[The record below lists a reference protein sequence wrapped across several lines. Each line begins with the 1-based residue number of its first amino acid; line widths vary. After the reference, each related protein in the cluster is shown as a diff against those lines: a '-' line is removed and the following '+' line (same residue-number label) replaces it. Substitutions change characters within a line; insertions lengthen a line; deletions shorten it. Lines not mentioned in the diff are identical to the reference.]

1 MKLYYCTAAVWE
13 REKRSV
19 LKCKRKGC
27 GMCHGPRRTNGR
39 SDQVMKRRSC
49 YSGQPFTR
57 HPSSLCP
64 PPIKASLL
72 PDAESLQTPSASSL
86 PLCSTH
92 LSLCQSIPP
101 SLPPAPLQITATSS
115 PPFLVLPSSEFPLL
129 SFSSLARTPG
139 MWLEQ
144 RDDIVGEDGRETGS
158 VQDQCSQIWMWKLSI
173 FTAWFLM
180 LLGNNFKILSTK
192 LNEKFKNIFFLGGGS
207 FAIISTGWVSSHVY
221 NQYFYIIKDYIFF
234 SGLEELKGS

>member
-1 MKLYYCTAAVWE
+1 MLLPFLVYWYSSEWSCTTVLLLFE
-13 REKRSV
+13 RERSARCWSARGRVVGCVMAPGELTDEVIRLWRGGVVTVGSRSLVTLPPSV
-19 LKCKRKGC
+19 LRE
-27 GMCHGPRRTNGR
+27 
-39 SDQVMKRRSC
+39 Q
-49 YSGQPFTR
+49 
-57 HPSSLCP
+57 
-64 PPIKASLL
+64 PIKASLL

-180 LLGNNFKILSTK
+180 LLGNNFKILATK
-192 LNEKFKNIFFLGGGS
+192 LNEKFKNIFFLGGGLICYHLYRMG
-207 FAIISTGWVSSHVY
+207 IISC
-221 NQYFYIIKDYIFF
+221 
-234 SGLEELKGS
+234 L